1 MENMSKKV
9 QGSLNIG
16 ISGIKNIKYLLHVFD
31 TNLQIPKPLE
41 TAVVYPQILTSVGFS
56 IT

>member
-1 MENMSKKV
+1 MSKQV
-9 QGSLNIG
+9 QGSLNTG

-31 TNLQIPKPLE
+31 ANLQIPEPLE
-41 TAVVYPQILTSVGFS
+41 ASVVYPQILRSVGFS